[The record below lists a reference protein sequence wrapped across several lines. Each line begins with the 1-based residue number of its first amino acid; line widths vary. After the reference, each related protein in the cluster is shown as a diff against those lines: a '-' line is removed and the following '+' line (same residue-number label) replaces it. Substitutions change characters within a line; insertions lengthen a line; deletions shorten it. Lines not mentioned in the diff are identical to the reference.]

1 MTAAAQDA
9 GWDVTPAGRADLEP
23 LSGSHF
29 DLVINAN
36 GNASRFRAEQDTLF
50 DFEASFV
57 SVYRSL
63 FDFRYDRYVYLST
76 VDVYNRPDQRA
87 STSEETPIDPLSLGA
102 YGFHKHQA
110 ELAVMRTCPHYLVL
124 RLGQMVGQ
132 GLKKGPLYD
141 ITNNKPLW
149 IDPGSCMPFMNTAS
163 VGAVLFQLLE
173 AGIDREVLN
182 VCGRTSIDFQ
192 RVLELFA
199 ACSPQPAG
207 DGAAVQRYDVATE
220 KVEQYCPL
228 PDSWDEIE
236 SFAREVL
243 GG

>member
-23 LSGSHF
+23 LAGSHF

-36 GNASRFRAEQDTLF
+36 GNASRFRAEQDPLF

-76 VDVYNRPDQRA
+76 VDVYNHPEQRQ
-87 STSEETPIDPLSLGA
+87 STSEETQIDPLSLGA

-110 ELAVMRTCPHYLVL
+110 ELAVMRTCPRSLVL
-124 RLGQMVGQ
+124 RLGQMVGK
-132 GLKKGPLYD
+132 GLKKGPIYD
-141 ITNNKPLW
+141 ITNNQPLW
-149 IDPGSCMPFMNTAS
+149 IDPGSCLPFMNITS
-163 VGAVLFQLLE
+163 VGHVLFQLLE
-173 AGIDREVLN
+173 KSTDGEIFN
-182 VCGRTSIDFQ
+182 VCGRTSIEFS

-207 DGAAVQRYDVATE
+207 SGAAVQQYEVATE
-220 KVEQYCPL
+220 KVEQICQL